1 MQQKQSLWYKNAV
14 FYEVSARAYYD
25 SNGDG
30 IGDLKGLTQKLDYI
44 KRLGVDCIWL
54 LPIFPSPLIDDG
66 YDIADYYNVHPDLGT
81 IDDFKELIAET
92 HKRGMRI
99 IADLVVNHTSDQCE
113 WFKQAEADEN
123 SPYRDYYVW
132 SDSNKL
138 YSDAR
143 IIFVDTETS
152 NWAWSEKA
160 QKYYW
165 HRFYS
170 CQPDL
175 NYDNPAVR
183 EEMKKIM
190 RFWLD
195 MGIDGFRADAV
206 PYLIEREGT
215 NCENLPETHAYLK
228 ELRQL
233 IDKEYPDCILLAEAN
248 QWPQDLRPYFAE
260 GNEFH
265 MAFQFPLMPRIFK
278 ALAKSD
284 CSPIIDILK
293 MTPQIPETCQWCT
306 FLRNHD
312 ELTLEMVT
320 EEDRQFLWDFY
331 APVKRMRQNLGIRRR
346 LAPLLDGNCQKI
358 QLLYAVLFSLPG
370 TPIIYYGDEIGMGD
384 NIYLEDRDGVRT
396 PMQWNSEKNAGFSN
410 VMEEKLY
417 LPVIKS
423 DQFSYLR
430 INVAAQQKDPSSLF
444 NKIRKMLSVRKAN
457 PVMAVGAYE
466 IINHPHY
473 PALLFIKRTD
483 ERDTILALH
492 NLSMSTIPIDLENHL
507 QEGQILYDL
516 MDEKILQEHS
526 LELPPHSFIWL
537 KTIRKK

>member
-1 MQQKQSLWYKNAV
+1 
-14 FYEVSARAYYD
+14 
-25 SNGDG
+25 
-30 IGDLKGLTQKLDYI
+30 
-44 KRLGVDCIWL
+44 
-54 LPIFPSPLIDDG
+54 
-66 YDIADYYNVHPDLGT
+66 
-81 IDDFKELIAET
+81 
-92 HKRGMRI
+92 
-99 IADLVVNHTSDQCE
+99 
-113 WFKQAEADEN
+113 
-123 SPYRDYYVW
+123 
-132 SDSNKL
+132 
-138 YSDAR
+138 
-143 IIFVDTETS
+143 
-152 NWAWSEKA
+152 
-160 QKYYW
+160 
-165 HRFYS
+165 
-170 CQPDL
+170 
-175 NYDNPAVR
+175 
-183 EEMKKIM
+183 
-190 RFWLD
+190 
-195 MGIDGFRADAV
+195 
-206 PYLIEREGT
+206 
-215 NCENLPETHAYLK
+215 
-228 ELRQL
+228 
-233 IDKEYPDCILLAEAN
+233 
-248 QWPQDLRPYFAE
+248 
-260 GNEFH
+260 
-265 MAFQFPLMPRIFK
+265 
-278 ALAKSD
+278 
-284 CSPIIDILK
+284 

-312 ELTLEMVT
+312 ELTLEMVS

-492 NLSMSTIPIDLENHL
+492 NLSMSTIPIDLETHL